1 MPPILHE
8 QCVRTS
14 TECSPFW
21 GTVSPIVAPQMFKK
35 QSGMLTVFYGFFVDF
50 SVISR
55 PGGYPLENVSACK
68 LWREHKN
75 YFCMFLRRPRGGF
88 GTPLEPFW
96 LPWACLGATLG
107 ATLAPK
113 VNIKGRKKTLLVHV
127 RAGSNFKY
135 EKAGARTLIMWLN
148 HSKY

>member
-1 MPPILHE
+1 MKCLVVE
-8 QCVRTS
+8 WWKEAR
-14 TECSPFW
+14 EAGG
-21 GTVSPIVAPQMFKK
+21 GTVLLIK
-35 QSGMLTVFYGFFVDF
+35 QVPHHRGVVGTKRNASLFSGFFVDF

-55 PGGYPLENVSACK
+55 PGGYPLENVSPCK

>member
-1 MPPILHE
+1 
-8 QCVRTS
+8 
-14 TECSPFW
+14 
-21 GTVSPIVAPQMFKK
+21 
-35 QSGMLTVFYGFFVDF
+35 
-50 SVISR
+50 
-55 PGGYPLENVSACK
+55 
-68 LWREHKN
+68 
-75 YFCMFLRRPRGGF
+75 MFLRRPRGGF